1 MAKTEWRNEEVMNI
15 MKLGGNNALLLIM
28 HYVSRIAK
36 EIYQHIY
43 RILKPSKTN
52 HIHTHK
58 QITYSSQVTME
69 HLSSSQNIRTQ
80 IGSNKFWSRND
91 IFLINCVRN

>member
-36 EIYQHIY
+36 ELYQHIY

-52 HIHTHK
+52 HTHTRTQANH
-58 QITYSSQVTME
+58 VF
-69 HLSSSQNIRTQ
+69 LSSNHGTSLKQ
-80 IGSNKFWSRND
+80 SKY
-91 IFLINCVRN
+91 

>member
-28 HYVSRIAK
+28 HSVRRIAK
-36 EIYQHIY
+36 EKYQYIY

-52 HIHTHK
+52 HIHTQAKHVFLSRDHGTSLK
-58 QITYSSQVTME
+58 QLKY
-69 HLSSSQNIRTQ
+69 
-80 IGSNKFWSRND
+80 
-91 IFLINCVRN
+91 

>member
-1 MAKTEWRNEEVMNI
+1 MNI

-43 RILKPSKTN
+43 RILKLSKTN
-52 HIHTHK
+52 YIHTHK